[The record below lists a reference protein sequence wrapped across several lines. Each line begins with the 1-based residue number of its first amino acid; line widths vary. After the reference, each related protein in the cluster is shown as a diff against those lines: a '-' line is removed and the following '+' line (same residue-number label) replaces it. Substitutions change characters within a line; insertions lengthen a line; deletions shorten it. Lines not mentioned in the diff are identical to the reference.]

1 MSDGR
6 CDIIPC
12 VDCKWRMLILRG
24 KPTVIIYCQKCRKWF
39 VSDDV
44 HYEDEDTVR
53 AVAKG
58 VSEHVNELLRCDAM
72 APHIIVARVRA
83 CGVCSFTAP
92 EVRVDP
98 GPHGRFDH
106 FIEEIITRQIANP
119 ESDIYTQ
126 SALPAY
132 TLQRRCGAD
141 PRLQELYLKLFPD
154 KKSKVQKYQ
163 EQRDREQERFKK
175 RHPDIAAKQEPDEGR
190 GRRGRL
196 AQLGLPVVSGGDDS
210 ES

>member
-1 MSDGR
+1 M
-6 CDIIPC
+6 
-12 VDCKWRMLILRG
+12 
-24 KPTVIIYCQKCRKWF
+24 VIIFCQKCRKWF

-44 HYEDEDTVR
+44 RYEDENTIR

-58 VSEHVNELLRCDAM
+58 TSEHVNELLRCDAM
-72 APHIIVARVRA
+72 APHIIVARARG

-92 EVRVDP
+92 EVPVDP
-98 GPHGRFDH
+98 GPHGRFDR
-106 FIEEIITRQIANP
+106 FIEDIITRQIANP

-141 PRLQELYLKLFPD
+141 PHLQDLYLKLFPD

-163 EQRDREQERFKK
+163 EQRDREQERFQK
-175 RHPDIAAKQEPDEGR
+175 RHLDGAAKQEPDKGR
-190 GRRGRL
+190 SHRGRL
-196 AQLGLPVVSGGDDS
+196 AQLGLPIVSNGDERKS
-210 ES
+210 